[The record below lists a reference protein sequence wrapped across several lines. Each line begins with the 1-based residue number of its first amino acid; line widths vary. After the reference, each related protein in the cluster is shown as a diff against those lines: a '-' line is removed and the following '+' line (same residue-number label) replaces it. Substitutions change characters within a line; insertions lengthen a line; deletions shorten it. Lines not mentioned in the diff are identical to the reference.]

1 MIVHAADREG
11 VCGCGRRSMDIQTMK
26 GAAEL
31 RPVAL
36 VFSADSAI
44 FDEGAG
50 LQFGHGLS

>member
-36 VFSADSAI
+36 VFSADSAM